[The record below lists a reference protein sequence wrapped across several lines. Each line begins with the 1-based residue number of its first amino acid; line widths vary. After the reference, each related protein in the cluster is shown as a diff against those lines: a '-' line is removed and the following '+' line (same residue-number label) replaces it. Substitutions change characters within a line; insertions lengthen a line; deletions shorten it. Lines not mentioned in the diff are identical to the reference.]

1 MKPTQPSPI
10 EIERASEQIRQ
21 ERESFDQLKSHGE
34 RWFTLRLV
42 MGYSSVILLA
52 AVMTVSGYVLMNPT
66 AYPTNVLAAASAALF
81 VDVIGLL
88 VGVWR
93 IAMNPKSVSQ
103 LAPVTSGA
111 LPKGKSQKAKN
122 QQGVRLPSGAGL
134 KASAPEP
141 QKTKSG

>member
-1 MKPTQPSPI
+1 VKHSQPSPI

-34 RWFTLRLV
+34 RWFKLRLV

-52 AVMTVSGYVLMNPT
+52 AVMAVSGYILMNPT
-66 AYPTNVLAAASAALF
+66 AYPTNVLGAASAAMF

-93 IAMNPKSVSQ
+93 IAINPKSVSQ

-111 LPKGKSQKAKN
+111 LPKGQSKK
-122 QQGVRLPSGAGL
+122 QGVRLPSGAGL
-134 KASAPEP
+134 KASVPDSEKA
-141 QKTKSG
+141 KSG